1 MQFAMLSQKSSKKD
15 AIEPLGLDK
24 ENVGMPLENLKTP
37 ATGLKQRGNAL
48 KASTNKQASPI
59 SPSNKKIR
67 FSQHSPTSAAIKK
80 LSTPALK
87 NNVGLRDITNSVL
100 KATPKFTDAISPNL
114 LLNERKKRPLA
125 MGDLSQSK
133 LVPSKLHIV
142 RNVED
147 IDFDSVR
154 DSDLPDIE
162 FASMEPEKLVHED
175 ELETFDFSC
184 LTRSGQAQTAT
195 ADSQESSMAKDI
207 FVQEFDEAM
216 SQLLI
221 DPDFN
226 FDSDDF
232 QGTTYCG
239 L

>member
-1 MQFAMLSQKSSKKD
+1 MLSQKQSKKD
-15 AIEPLGLDK
+15 PIEPLGLDK
-24 ENVGMPLENLKTP
+24 ENVGIPLDNLKTP
-37 ATGLKQRGNAL
+37 AAGLRSRGNVL
-48 KASTNKQASPI
+48 KPSTNKQASPS
-59 SPSNKKIR
+59 SPSHKKIR
-67 FSQHSPTSAAIKK
+67 FSQQSPTSAAIKK

-87 NNVGLRDITNSVL
+87 NSLGLRDITNSVL

-125 MGDLSQSK
+125 LGELSQSSMI
-133 LVPSKLHIV
+133 PSKLHIV

-162 FASMEPEKLVHED
+162 FASMEPEKLVKDD

-184 LTRSGQAQTAT
+184 LARSGLA
-195 ADSQESSMAKDI
+195 ESTTVAAAEEESMTKDI

-226 FDSDDF
+226 FDSNDF
-232 QGTTYCG
+232 KGTPNFN
-239 L
+239 